1 MRTLMGALFVACAL
15 AGACVTKSRDVI
27 HEVAPDALQGIAEF
41 DQVHLGFELGGRV
54 VEISIAEGDMLE
66 ASRVVARLDDAL
78 ERVQKEVHEAEL
90 RAAKAQEKLVQ
101 EGSRSE
107 EIRAVR
113 AELKAAQA
121 AEGILSRTLRR
132 EKDLW
137 REGVSTAARVDALE
151 AELAQAG
158 ARVAAT
164 EQRWLA
170 LKRGARAP
178 EVDAAEARVLAT
190 ETAIKAADT
199 RLAKHALTSPIDG
212 FVADVHVSEGEVV
225 APGAPVVTLLDLKR
239 PFADVF
245 IPAPRIAT
253 VREGQSVSVLVD
265 GLTRPLSGRVQH
277 IAREAEFTPRFLFS
291 ERERINLVFRV
302 RVRIDDPE
310 HHLRAGLP
318 VFVTPAADASP
329 TKPSLPK
336 EAKPS

>member
-1 MRTLMGALFVACAL
+1 MRTLLGVLFVSSAL
-15 AGACVTKSRDVI
+15 VSGCGNEAKDVI

-54 VEISIAEGDMLE
+54 VELSVAEGDTLE
-66 ASRVVARLDDAL
+66 TSKVVARLDDAL
-78 ERVQKEVHEAEL
+78 ERVQKEVYEAEL
-90 RAAKAQEKLVQ
+90 QAAKAQEKLVQ
-101 EGSRSE
+101 EGSRNE
-107 EIRAVR
+107 EVRAVR

-121 AEGILSRTLRR
+121 AEGILSRNLRR
-132 EKDLW
+132 EKDLL
-137 REGVSTAARVDALE
+137 RQGVATAVKVDTLE

-178 EVDAAEARVLAT
+178 EVDAAEARVLAS

-199 RLAKHALTSPIDG
+199 RIARHALQSPIDG

-225 APGAPVVTLLDLKR
+225 APGAPVLTLLDIER

-245 IPAPRIAT
+245 VPAPRIAT
-253 VREGQSVSVLVD
+253 VREGQPVSVLVD
-265 GLTRPLSGRVQH
+265 GLKQPLSGHVQH

-302 RVRIDDPE
+302 RVRIDDPM

-318 VFVTPAADASP
+318 VFVTPTAETSP
-329 TKPSLPK
+329 PKPPVPK